1 MATETVLVLSDAH
14 LGGVPE
20 AVAHGMPGDERSHA
34 RLFREIG
41 KDRFFGET
49 PDFDEI
55 LRVVG
60 DFEQRFNR
68 TAAS

>member
-1 MATETVLVLSDAH
+1 MR
-14 LGGVPE
+14 GP
-20 AVAHGMPGDERSHA
+20 M
-34 RLFREIG
+34 
-41 KDRFFGET
+41 FFGET

>member
-1 MATETVLVLSDAH
+1 MHRRGSLRFLPSDQH
-14 LGGVPE
+14 
-20 AVAHGMPGDERSHA
+20 
-34 RLFREIG
+34 RESWR
-41 KDRFFGET
+41 KDYDAMRGPMFFGET